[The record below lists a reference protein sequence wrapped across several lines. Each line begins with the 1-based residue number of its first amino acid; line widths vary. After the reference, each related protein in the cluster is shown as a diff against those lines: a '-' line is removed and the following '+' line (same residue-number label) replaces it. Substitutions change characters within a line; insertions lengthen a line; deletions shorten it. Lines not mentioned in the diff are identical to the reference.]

1 MGRRQHVLRPTFVMV
16 STLHGRHTA
25 HPQGFALPRSWG
37 AIGAPSLALFRTVSM
52 PRYHF
57 YLVDSQTVAD
67 KGGHELPD
75 NATAENVAKHLAER
89 LRGDLPELRNRNF
102 AIVVTDED
110 GERVCRIP
118 IDLSN

>member
-1 MGRRQHVLRPTFVMV
+1 
-16 STLHGRHTA
+16 
-25 HPQGFALPRSWG
+25 
-37 AIGAPSLALFRTVSM
+37 M

-57 YLVDSQTVAD
+57 HLIDSETLAD

-75 NATAENVAKHLAER
+75 NATAEMVAKQLAER
-89 LRGDLPELRNRNF
+89 LRGDLPQLRNRNF

-118 IDLSN
+118 IDPSN